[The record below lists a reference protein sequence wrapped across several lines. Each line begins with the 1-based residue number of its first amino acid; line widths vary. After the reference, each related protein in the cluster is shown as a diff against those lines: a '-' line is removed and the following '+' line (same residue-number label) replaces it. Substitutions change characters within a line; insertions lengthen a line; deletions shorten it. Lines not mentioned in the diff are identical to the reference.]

1 MFILDLIDNCNSY
14 ELLGVLGIIKRI
26 LRLIQIIGP
35 ILGIIGL
42 IVVLI
47 KLMASPEDKK
57 LKNAIRNWTI
67 SIFMLF
73 LIPVIINLVFRLF
86 DDSFELSACW
96 NYVDQLSSYEN
107 NDHKYYDDE
116 NKDEKENFFTGSVS
130 NSDTTG
136 SVSSS
141 SSQSNTTV
149 KITKRFFIGDSR
161 TVGMKNAVGGSDFFS
176 CSEGIGLNW
185 FKEKGFSNIQGSLT
199 KGSAVIILLG
209 VNDLTYVSASSYA
222 SYINYLYNAYGDKG
236 VYFYFVSVNPTTGAY
251 SYLDSDIKK
260 FNNEI
265 KQSLNSNIKYIDTYN
280 YLVKSGYSS
289 SDGLHYDADTYK
301 KIYNYIIKNL

>member
-107 NDHKYYDDE
+107 NDHKYYDD
-116 NKDEKENFFTGSVS
+116 KDNDDKENFFSGSVS
-130 NSDTTG
+130 NSGTTG

-161 TVGMKNAVGGSDFFS
+161 TVGMKNAVGGSDVFS

-185 FKEKGFSNIQGSLT
+185 FKEKGFANIQGSLT

-222 SYINYLYNAYGDKG
+222 SYINYLYNSYGDKG
-236 VYFYFVSVNPTTGAY
+236 VYFYFVSVNPTTGNY

-280 YLVKSGYSS
+280 YLVTSGYSS
-289 SDGLHYDADTYK
+289 SDGLHYNNDTYK